1 MSWLSGFL
9 GAPAAV
15 PTHVPSPDQERELV
29 LYGRGSCPYCVR
41 VYRELERL
49 ELTVELRD
57 TSGGSSHRQALVQQT
72 GRSQVPCLF
81 IDGEALF
88 ESADIVAWLR
98 AYQARSTES

>member
-1 MSWLSGFL
+1 MSWLSGIL

-29 LYGRGSCPYCVR
+29 LYGRRSCPYCVR

-57 TSGGSSHRQALVQQT
+57 TSGGSSHRQALIRQT

>member
-1 MSWLSGFL
+1 MSWLTSFL
-9 GAPAAV
+9 GAPTEA

-29 LYGRGSCPYCVR
+29 LYGRRSCPYCVR

-57 TSGGSSHRQALVQQT
+57 TSGGSSHRQVLIQQT

-98 AYQARSTES
+98 AYKARSTES